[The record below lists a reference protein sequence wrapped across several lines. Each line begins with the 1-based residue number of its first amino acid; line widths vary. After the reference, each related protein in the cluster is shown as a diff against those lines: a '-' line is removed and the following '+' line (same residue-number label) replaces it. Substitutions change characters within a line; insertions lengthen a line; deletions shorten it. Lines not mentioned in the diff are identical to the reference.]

1 MRDLAKIVTIKELL
15 PIEGKDRIELAT
27 FNENLYRV
35 IVQKGFQVG
44 DTAIFVE
51 ADSLLPNDS
60 KYEFLKA
67 RCFKESLQRYLIKP
81 MKMAGHISMGIV
93 FDMSFLPKRKK
104 PYKANEDVTD
114 ILDIKKY
121 EPVEDAS
128 PKKQKGFVGFMWK
141 HSLTRPII
149 RAITALLPKEN
160 KSFPTW
166 LIPKSDETNLQ
177 DCSFVLD
184 KYANVETYVTAKM
197 EGQSATYLF
206 QPKRNIFGRKIEMGT
221 YTVCSRNN
229 AYFVKRGMPHLF
241 DLSERLGIKE
251 KLLAY
256 YKKYGISLAIQGEV
270 CGPKIQKNIYDFP
283 CHWLFVYKIRDL
295 TNERDL
301 PWCDLELAVER
312 LNELGEGKFD
322 ILRVVPLVREFQ
334 VLEDMD
340 LGNYKNA
347 EFLCHLGFKK
357 PFFDDGNDVI
367 EVVSGKKGKDYFL
380 HEGVVVRGMNNE
392 FSFKIKDAE
401 YAYDFSGKE

>member
-44 DTAIFVE
+44 DTAVFVE

-149 RAITALLPKEN
+149 RAITALIPKEN

-241 DLSERLGIKE
+241 VLSERLGIKE

-295 TNERDL
+295 TNARDL

-367 EVVSGKKGKDYFL
+367 EVVSGKKGNDYFL